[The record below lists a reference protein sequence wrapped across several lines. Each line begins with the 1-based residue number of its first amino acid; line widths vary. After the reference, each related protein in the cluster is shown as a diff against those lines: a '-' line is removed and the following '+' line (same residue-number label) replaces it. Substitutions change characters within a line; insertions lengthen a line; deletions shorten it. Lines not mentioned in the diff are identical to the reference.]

1 MLSELRLSRVTR
13 LVPSWGVFSVGQAA
27 LVS

>member
-13 LVPSWGVFSVGQAA
+13 LVPSWGVFSGGHPA